1 MARQRTG
8 LYSARV
14 GLSDEGPGRR
24 SGRSRICGRALDAL
38 AFGPR
43 FTGGLGLAPG
53 NDAGL
58 RADDF
63 SVVPRLGYPVP
74 FHSTHSAT
82 GGMDRELARGLLA
95 ASRLGD
101 NGN

>member
-1 MARQRTG
+1 
-8 LYSARV
+8 
-14 GLSDEGPGRR
+14 
-24 SGRSRICGRALDAL
+24 L

-43 FTGGLGLAPG
+43 FTGGLGLACG
-53 NDAGL
+53 NDAAL

-74 FHSTHSAT
+74 FHSTHSAA
-82 GGMDRELARGLLA
+82 GGLDCELACSLLA